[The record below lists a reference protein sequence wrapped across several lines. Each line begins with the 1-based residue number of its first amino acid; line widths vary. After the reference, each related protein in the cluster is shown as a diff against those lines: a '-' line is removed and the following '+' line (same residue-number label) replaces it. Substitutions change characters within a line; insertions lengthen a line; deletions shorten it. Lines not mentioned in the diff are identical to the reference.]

1 MLCIMIVSFY
11 SVNKINVMWSFF
23 LFKRANAR
31 VSFLYIIS
39 AVWTIPGVVG
49 VFCDIASVQPQ
60 SETVWRQADRYWV
73 PRILFVNKLDRTSA
87 DCFHVIYNV
96 NKKLNARAVAM

>member
-1 MLCIMIVSFY
+1 MRASHFY
-11 SVNKINVMWSFF
+11 TLFLQYGRYPESLVFF
-23 LFKRANAR
+23 LI
-31 VSFLYIIS
+31 L
-39 AVWTIPGVVG
+39 
-49 VFCDIASVQPQ
+49 ASVQPQ